1 MQKLLAIVG
10 PTAVGKS
17 AVALEVAKRLNVEIV
32 SADSMQVY
40 LGVDIG
46 TAKPSLQELKEVKH
60 HLINLVI
67 PSQDFSV
74 AEYQKLARE
83 AINEIESRARYP
95 ILVGGSGL
103 YIRAV
108 IDDLKFPQGL
118 LGSPVRLELE
128 KEAALKGGEA
138 LYFELKRLDPEA
150 AKKIHPRNVRRVI
163 RALEVIKVTGRLF
176 SDFQKEWEKRESVYD
191 LIMVGL
197 DVPRDELFTK
207 IEQRIE
213 RQLEEGVLEEVKMLL
228 SQGYGGAIT
237 AKQALG
243 YKELA
248 DYLEGKCSLAVAV
261 DQFKRRTRNFAKR
274 QLTWFRRDPRINW
287 IDVSG
292 KTPSEVTDDIISY
305 LQKKN
310 FEEA

>member
-17 AVALEVAKRLNVEIV
+17 AVALEVAKRLNGEII

-40 LGVDIG
+40 QGMDIG

-60 HLINLVI
+60 HLIDLVT

-95 ILVGGSGL
+95 IVVGGSGL

-118 LGSPVRLELE
+118 VGSPIRLELE

-138 LYFELKRLDPEA
+138 LYLELKKLDPEA

-163 RALEVIKVTGRLF
+163 RALEVIKVNGGLF
-176 SDFQKEWEKRESVYD
+176 SDFQKEWEKRKSVYD
-191 LIMVGL
+191 LIIVGL
-197 DVPRDELFTK
+197 DVPRDELFF
-207 IEQRIE
+207 RIDE
-213 RQLEEGVLEEVKMLL
+213 RIDRQLEAGLLEEVKTLL

-243 YKELA
+243 YKELG
-248 DYLEGKCSLAVAV
+248 DYLEGKWCF
-261 DQFKRRTRNFAKR
+261 DEGGGEFK
-274 QLTWFRRDPRINW
+274 
-287 IDVSG
+287 
-292 KTPSEVTDDIISY
+292 
-305 LQKKN
+305 
-310 FEEA
+310 